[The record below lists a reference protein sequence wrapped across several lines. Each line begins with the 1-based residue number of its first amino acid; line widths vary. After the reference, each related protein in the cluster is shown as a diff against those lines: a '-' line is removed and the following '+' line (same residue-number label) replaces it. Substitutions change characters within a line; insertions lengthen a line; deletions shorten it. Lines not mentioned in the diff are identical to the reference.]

1 MPQETNLNVSPYF
14 DDFDPK
20 NNYYKTLFK
29 PGFPVQARELTGLQS
44 TLQNQIERFGGHLF
58 KEGSSVTGGGVKYN
72 NAFPTVRINTSY
84 SGVSVNRYLSKLLDK
99 TLIGETSG
107 VKAQIKAYL
116 NKASLPGQP
125 YTLFV
130 NYLDASAA
138 TDEGGTFIPGE
149 NLILEG
155 QISTS
160 NVIIQSGEGC
170 ATVSTIDNAIS
181 IGSGAVLTGGVYFV
195 RGYFIDVPEQ
205 SIILEPFSTRPSYK
219 IGLEVYEEIISSDID
234 PKLADNASGFNNYN
248 APGADRLKIRVYLT
262 KKSTDNVGAISNFI
276 ELMEVR
282 EGVIVSSEK
291 DLQYNELAKEF
302 ARRTADESG
311 DYYVTPFTIT
321 PKDTLNDFKGNK
333 GIFSEDQLTY
343 NNQTPSDD
351 LGTYKLSPGKAYVK
365 GYEVETITPSFID
378 FKKPR
383 TTKLLENQSLNYVTG
398 PTFALNRVS
407 GSPNLGISTTYTLSL
422 RDQRIGSS
430 GIAAAGKEIGIARV
444 YDFALES
451 GSYDAVNS
459 NTNQWDIALYDVQSY
474 TDITVNTNV
483 TLTTPTHIKGKSSG
497 AKGFLRY
504 NVSAGTALTAY
515 NVQGRFIPGEQFI
528 FNGIESGN
536 IANTITNYSS
546 SDAKSLYGIVGTAY
560 TFNADVKQSV
570 LSNIGQVNISAASGG
585 VSTVTSTDPARF
597 FTGITTVGNIVSYG
611 NTGINEETFSR
622 ITSVSQRSLVIT
634 GMTTVTGVCDGA
646 LPGNLINPSNF
657 KILTSN
663 FQSSTDN
670 TLYTELPKDHVATVD
685 LSDSYLTVKKQYD
698 VSISSSS
705 TGSISSGDTD
715 LTFLPYDEELYTL
728 IRKDGTTE
736 NLSSDKFAYG
746 SGGSTITISGL
757 ASGSGPAKLI
767 ATLRKIKVESKI
779 KDIKKINTLTISNS
793 KYSQSGVGATTLNDG
808 LSYSAVYGTRV
819 QDEDISLN
827 VSDATKIYGIFESRN
842 AAAPSL
848 PSITL
853 SSINGPTAKTQDLL
867 VGEEFIG
874 KKSNA
879 IGVYVS
885 RVNDSKIN
893 YISLNDN
900 EFESD
905 EVITFKESNISAL
918 FTSKTVGSNNIVKNF
933 TFDNGQKDTIYDYS
947 KLVRHSN
954 VKEPTKQ
961 LTVVF
966 ESAYFDSSDTGDI
979 TTVNSYD
986 AFNYCSLPEIN
997 ETSVSNIIDI
1007 RPRVSDFSG
1016 TSYSPFEFLGRNFTA
1031 DGNSA
1036 ANILA
1041 SDQSILL
1048 DYSFYLPRIDRI
1060 FLSKNGNFQLLNG
1073 IPSETPELPVRID
1086 DAIEIAKV
1094 VLPAYLCDVNDV
1106 SITLTDHKRYQMKD
1120 IHKLET
1126 RIKNLEFYTSLSVLE
1141 SDTANLEIRDVDGLN
1156 RFKSGFFV
1164 DDFSTTDTQLKKTI
1178 NKNSIDIK
1186 NGELRPAAFA
1196 TELDLQVENISNG
1209 IRKTGRTLT
1218 LDYDESVLINQP
1230 YATRTENVT
1239 PYLVNYYSGTIELN
1253 PCSDCW
1259 VEQIQLA
1266 AQRVEVENY
1275 TSTLVQTADGDFH
1288 CGMDN
1293 VIWDAWSTVW
1303 TGNDVNETYVDEW
1316 VINTELNRREKRRTT
1331 TTTSTRT
1338 GSRTRQGYY
1347 DHIREIITDTNQGN
1361 VVLAKE
1367 IIPYMRSRNIAF
1379 TARRMKPGTRLYGFF
1394 DGEDVNK
1401 YMIPKLLE
1409 ITMKSGVFSVG
1420 ETIVGKTLDGTEL
1433 IRFRSTV
1440 ANHRSGPIDNPNTF
1454 YYRNPYNRA
1463 ENIPSLYSSTTEILN
1478 VDTDSLAAKAVGD
1491 YHGYIRSGI
1500 QLVGQTSNAQAE
1512 INNIRLVSDQTGSV
1526 IGSFYIPKPNVA
1538 ENPKFET
1545 GMKMFRLTSS
1555 NVNSQLPG
1563 NILTDA
1569 SQSYETAGVLSKNR
1583 ENILSCRNVT
1593 HEKQVQTETEA
1604 ITGQSTVTVNTTVLD
1619 SQPLPTPEPPP
1630 TPIPVAPT
1638 PVPIAPVPVEPTPVP
1653 ITPVPVYS
1661 PPVEPTPDPPQ
1672 PIPVA
1677 LPPTAPPIAPPFS
1690 PPVPIAPVP
1699 VPTTATQVYMTIS
1712 QHDVEGGVDYTDLND
1727 GTASE
1732 ENQVLAFVQG
1742 LYKDELG
1749 IIPDAEGEA
1758 WWTKQ
1763 ATDILDAGGSLD
1775 QAQEETKASFMSDI
1789 NVVTFGA
1796 SYNDGVALLATI
1808 DNSTNTDGGYTGSEV
1823 AGDNALVQTVDGS
1836 GTIITN
1842 TATDTRFDTG
1852 TSTKAESTQD
1862 ELWAAQLTTAYKV
1875 FAPASQIEGDKL
1887 DTQVQGWIDY
1897 LNSGDKGGIEAAMA
1911 TVKNHSWNTDADK
1924 DMQNAP
1930 ACNAGETDPLAQSF
1944 FVNEPNGIFITRIEV
1959 FFSSKDDHL
1968 PCIVQLR
1975 PMQLGLPTNE
1985 VYPYSEI
1992 TLEPDQ
1998 IQTSIDA
2005 SVPTTVIFDAPVY
2018 LAGGQY
2024 HSVVLLSQSNN
2035 YRAWISRMGE
2045 TDIQTVNS
2053 PIDEQ
2058 IVVSQQPLLGS
2069 LFKSQNGVTWN
2080 ASQYEDLKFK
2090 LYRANFKSFTGTVNF
2105 TNPPLTTVSE
2115 FIKPLPK
2122 DSLELSS
2129 NKVRVGL
2136 TTVLNDTALTLGNTI
2151 RQQGTNA
2158 TGNYVGSA
2166 GTATGA
2172 LTLTN
2177 AGIGYTPASG
2187 STTFSNVSLTSLT
2200 GSGRDGKA
2208 NITINNGVAVA
2219 ATVSQGGYGYVIGD
2233 VLTASTVGVT
2243 SLGTNLRLSV
2253 AGLSGTNE
2261 LIIDN
2266 VQGIFETGAGK
2277 YLKYDNNV
2285 GVTTTLNGEFSGNV
2299 LLSSA
2304 PTSVSDGLHIKVNH
2318 LNHGMYSTQN
2328 SVSINGVQSDI
2339 PSTLLTTEYDA
2350 SAVGSFSI
2358 EDASEF
2364 TTFENVG
2371 VGTTNIGY
2379 AMVGD
2384 ELISYTGVSGNSL
2397 TGITTRGIDG
2407 TIPQLHPINS
2417 SVRKY
2422 QLSGVSLRRI
2432 NKDHNLA
2439 DATVTD
2445 PIGLD
2450 YYNVKIDMS
2459 ENGLDRSAGVSTY
2472 PQLHFNES
2480 GSIGGSIIKSTEN
2493 IPFEIVRPIVEN
2505 ITPVGTNV
2513 NAQIRTV
2520 TGSSV
2525 GGSETP
2531 FVEKPFETISLT
2543 TNNYLNSPRMI
2554 ASRLNE
2560 TTSLPNIV
2568 NNRSFTMNLELF
2580 TGELSLSPMV
2590 DLDRVAVIL
2599 ASNRVNNP
2607 ITNYVTDNRVSTL
2620 IDDPNAF
2627 VYASV
2632 PVSLENPAT
2641 AIKIYMTGHINL
2653 FNDIRAFYAISNDPN
2668 EEFVYNPFPGHTN
2681 LLESGQVIN
2690 PANNNGLPDKLVPKT
2705 DKLAYISR
2713 EVVYKDYEY
2722 TIDNLPNFRYF
2733 GIKLIGTSTNKAN
2746 PPRIKDLRVIALA

>member
-14 DDFDPK
+14 DDFDPRK
-20 NNYYKTLFK
+20 NYYKTLFK

-72 NAFPTVRINTSY
+72 NAFPTVRISTSF
-84 SGVSVNRYLSKLLDK
+84 SGVSVSRYLNQLLNK
-99 TLIGETSG
+99 NVRGATSG

-130 NYLDASAA
+130 NYLDASSG
-138 TDEGGTFIPGE
+138 TDEGETFIPGE
-149 NLILEG
+149 ELILEG
-155 QISTS
+155 QIATK
-160 NVIIQSGEGC
+160 NVIIQNGEGC
-170 ATVSTIDNAIS
+170 ATVSTVDNAIS
-181 IGSGAVLTGGVYFV
+181 IGSGAVLSGGVYFV

-219 IGLEVYEEIISSDID
+219 IGLEVFEEIINSDID
-234 PKLADNASGFNNYN
+234 STLADNASGFNNYN

-262 KKSTDNVGAISNFI
+262 KKSIDNVGAISNFI

-311 DYYVTPFTIT
+311 DYYVNPFTIT
-321 PKDTLNDFKGNK
+321 PKNTLNDFKGNK
-333 GIFSEDQLTY
+333 GIFSETQLTY

-365 GYEVETITPSFID
+365 GYEVETVTPSFID

-398 PTFALNRVS
+398 PTFGLNRVS

-451 GSYDAVNS
+451 GSYDAVNP

-504 NVSAGTALTAY
+504 DVSAGTALTAY

-536 IANTITNYSS
+536 IANTITNHSS
-546 SDAKSLYGIVGTAY
+546 SDAKSVYGIVGTAY
-560 TFNADVKQSV
+560 TFNADIKQSV
-570 LSNIGQVNISAASGG
+570 LSNFGQVSISGASGG
-585 VSTVTSTDPARF
+585 VSTVTSTDPAKF

-611 NTGINEETFSR
+611 NTGISEDTFSR

-663 FQSSTDN
+663 FQSSSNN
-670 TLYTELPKDHVATVD
+670 TLYTEFPKEHVSSVD
-685 LSDSYLTVKKQYD
+685 LSDSHLTVKKQYD
-698 VSISSSS
+698 VNISSNS
-705 TGSISSGDTD
+705 TGAISSGDAD

-736 NLSSDKFAYG
+736 NLSSDKFSYG
-746 SGGSTITISGL
+746 SGGATITIGGL

-779 KDIKKINTLTISNS
+779 KDIKKVNTLTISNS

-808 LSYSAVYGTRV
+808 LSYSAIYGTRV

-827 VSDATKIYGIFESRN
+827 VPDVTKIHGIFESRN
-842 AAAPSL
+842 ASTPSL
-848 PSITL
+848 PTITL
-853 SSINGPTAKTQDLL
+853 SNLNGPTAKTQDLL
-867 VGEEFIG
+867 QGEEFIG
-874 KKSNA
+874 TKSNA

-893 YISLNDN
+893 YISLNQN
-900 EFESD
+900 EFVSG
-905 EVITFKESNISAL
+905 EVITFRDSKISGL
-918 FTSKTVGSNNIVKNF
+918 FSTKTVGSNNIIKNF

-947 KLVRHSN
+947 KIVRKSD
-954 VKEPTKQ
+954 VKEPSKQ
-961 LTVVF
+961 LTIVF
-966 ESAYFDSSDTGDI
+966 ESAYFDSSDNGDI
-979 TTVNSYD
+979 TTINSYD
-986 AFNYCSLPEIN
+986 AFNYCSLPKIN
-997 ETSVSNIIDI
+997 ETCVSNIVDI

-1041 SDQSILL
+1041 SDQSIVL
-1048 DYSFYLPRIDRI
+1048 DYSFYLPRVDRI
-1060 FLSKNGNFQLLNG
+1060 FLSKQGNFQLVNG
-1073 IPSETPELPVRID
+1073 IPAETPELPVRID
-1086 DAIEIAKV
+1086 DALEVAKV
-1094 VLPAYLCDVNDV
+1094 VLPAYLCDINDV

-1164 DDFSTTDTQLKKTI
+1164 DDFSNTDTQIKKTI
-1178 NKNSIDIK
+1178 NKNSIDFK
-1186 NGELRPAAFA
+1186 NGELRPAAFC

-1239 PYLVNYYSGTIELN
+1239 PYLVNYYSGAIELN

-1259 VEQIQLA
+1259 VEQIELA
-1266 AQRVEVENY
+1266 PQRVEVENY

-1303 TGNDVNETYVDEW
+1303 TGHDVNETYVDEW

-1338 GSRTRQGYY
+1338 GTRTRQGVYN
-1347 DHIREIITDTNQGN
+1347 HIREVITDSSQGN

-1367 IIPYMRSRNIAF
+1367 IIPYMRSRNVEFNAK
-1379 TARRMKPGTRLYGFF
+1379 RLKPGTRLYGFF
-1394 DGEDVNK
+1394 DGEDMNK
-1401 YMIPKLLE
+1401 YIIPKLLE
-1409 ITMKSGVFSVG
+1409 ITMKSGVFAVG
-1420 ETIVGKTLDGTEL
+1420 ETIVGKTLDGVEL

-1440 ANHRSGPIDNPNTF
+1440 SNHRSGPIDDPNTF
-1454 YYRNPYNRA
+1454 YYRNPYNRS
-1463 ENIPSLYSSTTEILN
+1463 ENIPSIYSATSEILN
-1478 VDTDSLAAKAVGD
+1478 VDTDGLAAKAIGD
-1491 YHGYIRSGI
+1491 FHGYVLPGI

-1512 INNIRLVSDQTGSV
+1512 LNQVRLVTDQIGSV
-1526 IGSFYIPKPNVA
+1526 IGSFYIPTPNVA

-1569 SQSYETAGVLSKNR
+1569 VQSYETAGVLSKNR
-1583 ENILSCRNVT
+1583 ENILSCRNIN
-1593 HEKQVQTETEA
+1593 HERQVQTETEA
-1604 ITGQSTVTVNTTVLD
+1604 ITGQSTVTVNTTVLE
-1619 SQPLPTPEPPP
+1619 SQPLPTPQPPPVPVPVPP
-1630 TPIPVAPT
+1630 TPTAVPPVAP
-1638 PVPIAPVPVEPTPVP
+1638 PFV
-1653 ITPVPVYS
+1653 
-1661 PPVEPTPDPPQ
+1661 PPV
-1672 PIPVA
+1672 
-1677 LPPTAPPIAPPFS
+1677 APPFS
-1690 PPVPIAPVP
+1690 PPVDPPVP
-1699 VPTTATQVYMTIS
+1699 ADPPQSPPPPPTTPPPTPTSATQVYMTIKE
-1712 QHDVEGGVDYTDLND
+1712 HDVAGGIDYTDQND
-1727 GTASE
+1727 GTPSVK
-1732 ENQVLAFVQG
+1732 NQVTAYVQG
-1742 LYKDELG
+1742 LYKNELG
-1749 IIPDAEGEA
+1749 IIPDQQGEN
-1758 WWTKQ
+1758 WWVDQ
-1763 ATDILDAGGSLD
+1763 AMGVIDSGGSFQD
-1775 QAQEETKASFMSDI
+1775 GIDNMEHSFMNDI
-1789 NVVTFGA
+1789 NVKTFGA
-1796 SYNDGVALLATI
+1796 SYNDGVALLGTVTI
-1808 DNSTNTDGGYTGSEV
+1808 DDTSNNPDAGYTGAQV
-1823 AGDNALVQTVDGS
+1823 AGDNALVQEVDGS
-1836 GTIITN
+1836 GTVITN

-1852 TSTKAESTQD
+1852 KATAAESTQD
-1862 ELWAAQLTTAYKV
+1862 EMWAAQLTTAYKV

-1897 LNSGDKGGIEAAMA
+1897 LNSGDHGGIEAAMA
-1911 TVKNHSWNTDADK
+1911 TVKNHSWNTEADK
-1924 DMQNAP
+1924 DMQSAP

-1944 FVNEPNGIFITRIEV
+1944 FVNEPNGIFVTRLEV

-1968 PCIVQLR
+1968 PCVVQLR
-1975 PMQLGLPTNE
+1975 PMQLGLPTNQ
-1985 VYPYSEI
+1985 VYPYSEV
-1992 TLEPDQ
+1992 TLEVGE
-1998 IQTSIDA
+1998 IVTSTDA
-2005 SVPTTVIFDAPVY
+2005 SVPTTVVFEAPVY

-2045 TDIQTVNS
+2045 TDIQTVNA
-2053 PIDEQ
+2053 PVDEQ

-2105 TNPPLTTVSE
+2105 TNPELTTVSD

-2122 DSLELSS
+2122 DSLEISS
-2129 NKVRVGL
+2129 NKIRVGL

-2177 AGIGYTPASG
+2177 AGIGYTPSSG
-2187 STTFSNVSLTSLT
+2187 STTFSNVSLTTLT

-2208 NITINNGVAVA
+2208 NITITNGVAVA
-2219 ATVSQGGYGYVIGD
+2219 ATVSQGGYGYVVGD
-2233 VLTASTVGVT
+2233 VLTAPTVGVT

-2253 AGLSGTNE
+2253 ASLSGTNE

-2266 VQGIFETGAGK
+2266 VQGVFETGSGK

-2304 PTSVSDGLHIKVNH
+2304 PVEISDGLHIKVNH

-2328 SVSINGVQSDI
+2328 SVSIDGVQSDI
-2339 PSTLLTTEYDA
+2339 PATVLTTEYDA
-2350 SAVGSFSI
+2350 SAVGEFSL

-2397 TGITTRGIDG
+2397 TGISTRGIDG

-2432 NKDHNLA
+2432 NKNHNLA
-2439 DATVTD
+2439 DATVTN

-2450 YYNVKIDMS
+2450 YYNIKIDTS
-2459 ENGLDRSAGVSTY
+2459 ENGLDRSSGVSTY
-2472 PQLHFNES
+2472 PSLHFNEA
-2480 GSIGGSIIKSTEN
+2480 GSIGGSFIKSTEN

-2513 NAQIRTV
+2513 NAQIRTI
-2520 TGSSV
+2520 TGSSI

-2543 TNNYLNSPRMI
+2543 SNNYLNSPRMI

-2690 PANNNGLPDKLVPKT
+2690 PANNNGLPDKLIPKT

-2713 EVVYKDYEY
+2713 EVEYKDYEY
-2722 TIDNLPNFRYF
+2722 TIDNLPSFRYF

-2746 PPRIKDLRVIALA
+2746 PPRVKDLRVIALA